1 MVPDMSRRT
10 CGRGALALGA
20 LLSAVAVAAPARAD
34 SIVKHPGDHPAY
46 SFEAEP
52 HLVVPL
58 AFDGVGPGFR
68 GTVVLVDNGFISS
81 INNSVGLGFGL
92 DWIFYGNHCHGPSN
106 DHHCDT
112 NSEAILP
119 LVMQWNFWLHPR
131 WSVFGEPG
139 VAFHV
144 RGGNGHHVDFD
155 WFTIYVGGRY
165 HLSDNFAFTMR
176 LGAPL
181 LSENV
186 FSIGAS
192 MLF

>member
-1 MVPDMSRRT
+1 MPRRS
-10 CGRGALALGA
+10 CAREALALGA
-20 LLSAVAVAAPARAD
+20 FLSAATLAGPARAD
-34 SIVKHPGDHPAY
+34 SIIKHPGDHPAY

-52 HLVVPL
+52 HLVLPL

-68 GTVVLVDNGFISS
+68 GTIVLVDNGFISS

-92 DWIFYGNHCHGPSN
+92 DWILYGGHCHGPSN

-112 NSEAILP
+112 NSEVITP
-119 LVMQWNFWLHPR
+119 LVLQWNFWLHPR

-139 VAFHV
+139 VAFHF
-144 RGGNGHHVDFD
+144 RGGNGHHADFD
-155 WFTIYVGGRY
+155 WFTVYVGGRY

-186 FSIGAS
+186 FSFGAS
-192 MLF
+192 LLF